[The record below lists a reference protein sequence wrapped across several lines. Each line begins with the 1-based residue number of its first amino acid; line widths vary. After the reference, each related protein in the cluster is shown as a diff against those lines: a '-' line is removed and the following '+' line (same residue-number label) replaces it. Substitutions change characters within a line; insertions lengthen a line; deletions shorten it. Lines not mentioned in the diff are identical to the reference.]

1 MMAKRDSGS
10 GFGEFEFLRLLSE
23 TPGVSGR
30 EERVRDLIATQTRDF
45 WDETRVD
52 QMGSLICLKRAERKQ
67 AGKRRRSGD
76 AGDRDVPRVMLAC
89 HMDEIGFYV
98 RYVDE
103 NGYLRLQNAGGFDTR
118 NLFARRVLVQGKRDL
133 VGVLN
138 PGVKPVHISSQEER
152 NKVPEMQDFYV
163 DLLLPKRQVQQL
175 VDVGDPVTMMQDARI
190 IGDAVVG
197 KAMDNRVALWV
208 GINAVRKAC
217 GMDYLTPDGGNGRT
231 AARRRKTGA
240 SGRNHLRYD
249 VYFVACVQEEVG
261 LRGAQTAAY
270 AIDPDVGVAIDVT
283 LSCDT
288 PGVSKDDAITQLGNG
303 VAVKVMDSASISHR
317 GLFDEFIKIAK
328 QRKIPHQ
335 REVLPRGGTDAG
347 AVQRAR
353 GGRRAITI
361 SVPTRYIHTITE
373 AVHRK
378 DARAAV
384 DLLAAW
390 LAA

>member
-1 MMAKRDSGS
+1 MAMPASTDD
-10 GFGEFEFLRLLSE
+10 FGEFEFLRRLSE
-23 TPGVSGR
+23 APGVPGR
-30 EERVRDLIATQTRDF
+30 EERVRELILAETAGF

-52 QMGSLICLKRAERKQ
+52 DMGNLICLKRAGRVPR
-67 AGKRRRSGD
+67 GRRT
-76 AGDRDVPRVMLAC
+76 DRNGAAPRVMLAC

-103 NGYLRLQNAGGFDTR
+103 NGYLRLQNAGGFDAR
-118 NLFARRVLVQGKRDL
+118 NLFARRVLVQGRRDL

-138 PGVKPVHISSQEER
+138 PGSKPVHLASQEER
-152 NKVPEMQDFYV
+152 NKVPEIKEFYV
-163 DLLLPKRQVQQL
+163 DLFLPKRQVERL
-175 VDVGDPVTMMQDARI
+175 VEVGDPVTLIQDAQL
-190 IGDAVVG
+190 IGDAIVG

-217 GMDYLTPDGGNGRT
+217 GLGYLMPSASPGARGG
-231 AARRRKTGA
+231 ARRRT
-240 SGRNHLRYD
+240 SGRNRLKYD

-288 PGVSKDDAITQLGNG
+288 PGVSKDDAVTQLGKG
-303 VAVKVMDSASISHR
+303 VAIKVMDSASISHR
-317 GLFDEFIKIAK
+317 GLFDEFVRIAR
-328 QRKIPHQ
+328 QRRIPHQ

-347 AVQRAR
+347 AVQRSR
-353 GGRRAITI
+353 GGKRAITI
-361 SVPTRYIHTITE
+361 SVPTRYVHTVTE
-373 AVHRK
+373 AVHRR

-390 LAA
+390 LSA